1 VAKRARELSISAT
14 TAVGRLRLAAKSLV
28 GVVETV
34 TFGNPTFKVGER
46 AIAVID
52 RYNDR
57 DCLWLR
63 IPQNDREI
71 LLKQPGWF
79 ASPYDPKRTAL
90 CCPLE
95 HFEWRGLK
103 RRLRQSY
110 DLAQTKPRK
119 RSDAPPGS
127 RGSCA

>member
-1 VAKRARELSISAT
+1 VAKRLRELSSSAT
-14 TAVGRLRLAAKSLV
+14 TAVERLRVAANSLL

-52 RYNDR
+52 RYDDR

-63 IPQNDREI
+63 IPQNDRED
-71 LLKQPGWF
+71 LLKQPGWS

-90 CCPLE
+90 CCSLK
-95 HFEWRGLK
+95 HFDWRGLR

-110 DLAQTKPRK
+110 DLAQTKTR
-119 RSDAPPGS
+119 RL
-127 RGSCA
+127 